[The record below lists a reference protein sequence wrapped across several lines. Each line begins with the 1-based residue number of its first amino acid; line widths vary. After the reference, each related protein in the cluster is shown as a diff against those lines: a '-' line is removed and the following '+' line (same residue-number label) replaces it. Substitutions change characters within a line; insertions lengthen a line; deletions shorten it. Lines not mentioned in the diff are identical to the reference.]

1 MIYLS
6 QSMEGKM
13 KKSKTKMICI
23 IVGIIFI
30 IIDMIKKPYGLD
42 IFGYILSSSIEP
54 YDSLLYYLGLMLILI
69 GIIIK
74 NNETKKKKYV
84 NILLIILGF
93 IPYLIDIVCIFIDFI
108 NNSSTFG
115 GLLTIVILLMTLPF
129 NIIGAILIVKNIRE
143 IKKK

>member
-1 MIYLS
+1 
-6 QSMEGKM
+6 M

>member
-1 MIYLS
+1 
-6 QSMEGKM
+6 M

-54 YDSLLYYLGLMLILI
+54 VESLLYYFGLILILI

>member
-1 MIYLS
+1 
-6 QSMEGKM
+6 M

-93 IPYLIDIVCIFIDFI
+93 IPFLIDIVCIFIDFI

>member
-6 QSMEGKM
+6 QSMEEKM

>member
-1 MIYLS
+1 
-6 QSMEGKM
+6 M

-54 YDSLLYYLGLMLILI
+54 YESLLYYLGLMLILI

>member
-1 MIYLS
+1 
-6 QSMEGKM
+6 
-13 KKSKTKMICI
+13 MICI

-54 YDSLLYYLGLMLILI
+54 YESLLYYLGLMLILI

>member
-1 MIYLS
+1 
-6 QSMEGKM
+6 M

-54 YDSLLYYLGLMLILI
+54 YESLLYYLGLLLILI

>member
-1 MIYLS
+1 
-6 QSMEGKM
+6 M

-143 IKKK
+143 IKKKW

>member
-1 MIYLS
+1 
-6 QSMEGKM
+6 M

-30 IIDMIKKPYGLD
+30 IIDMIKKTYGLD

>member
-1 MIYLS
+1 
-6 QSMEGKM
+6 M

-74 NNETKKKKYV
+74 NNETKKK
-84 NILLIILGF
+84 IILGF

>member
-1 MIYLS
+1 
-6 QSMEGKM
+6 M

-54 YDSLLYYLGLMLILI
+54 YESLLYYLGLMLILI

-93 IPYLIDIVCIFIDFI
+93 IPYLIDIVGIFIDFI

>member
-1 MIYLS
+1 
-6 QSMEGKM
+6 
-13 KKSKTKMICI
+13 MICI

>member
-1 MIYLS
+1 
-6 QSMEGKM
+6 M

-129 NIIGAILIVKNIRE
+129 NIIGAILIVKNIRD

>member
-1 MIYLS
+1 
-6 QSMEGKM
+6 M

-74 NNETKKKKYV
+74 NNEKKKKKYV

>member
-1 MIYLS
+1 
-6 QSMEGKM
+6 M

-74 NNETKKKKYV
+74 NNEAKKKKYV